1 MSDGSPKL
9 DALRMLLST
18 AQELSRVL
26 SDDPV
31 VGRLLRAITSL
42 QPDDRETLTLA
53 IERGVA
59 WRRANEAI
67 AGATGVRLRANPK
80 PVLFVR
86 VVDSP
91 PAENHVLPDK
101 DDVVIGVLRLM
112 RLAHLMRSKP
122 ARELWEPAVSEA
134 LDMLDAKER
143 AECLAFVQDLLAVLA
158 PAVADA
164 DADAVDD
171 VEPKSSS

>member
-1 MSDGSPKL
+1 MSEGSPKL

-26 SDDPV
+26 SDDPL
-31 VGRLLRAITSL
+31 VGRLLRAMMSL

-53 IERGVA
+53 IERGAA
-59 WRRANEAI
+59 WRRTNEAV

-86 VVDSP
+86 VVDP
-91 PAENHVLPDK
+91 PPPEGQVLPDK

-112 RLAHLMRSKP
+112 RLARMMRS
-122 ARELWEPAVSEA
+122 EPAKDLWRPAVAEA
-134 LDMLDAKER
+134 LAMLEPAQR
-143 AECLAFVQDLLAVLA
+143 AECVAFVEELLAVLGS
-158 PAVADA
+158 
-164 DADAVDD
+164 AVDD
-171 VEPKSSS
+171 EPTPSSS